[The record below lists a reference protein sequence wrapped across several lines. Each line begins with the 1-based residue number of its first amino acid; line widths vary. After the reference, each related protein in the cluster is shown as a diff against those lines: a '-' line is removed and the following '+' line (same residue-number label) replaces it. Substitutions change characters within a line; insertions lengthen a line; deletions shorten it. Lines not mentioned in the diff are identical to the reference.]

1 MYHIPNDAR
10 AQRSAERIY
19 ESLMTFPNAGAFSEI
34 SVTQIAACA
43 GVGRSTFYRLFDNS
57 YDVLYWKSD
66 EIMESALRKASGKD
80 SFDDIFLTFITEW
93 MKHQS
98 LLQTLSRY
106 SMTDILFQVH
116 MTHIREIETHFFHDM
131 KLSQIQAEYLATTLA
146 AMLSAGFALWCR
158 HPQTA
163 PKEMLSTFRG
173 ALHHLDIM
181 FGLQGGNARPGRT
194 ADTE

>member
-19 ESLMTFPNAGAFSEI
+19 TSLMTFQNAGAFSDI
-34 SVTQIAACA
+34 SVTQIAASA

-66 EIMESALRKASGKD
+66 EIMTGALRKASGKN
-80 SFDDIFLTFITEW
+80 SFDDVFLTFISEW
-93 MKHQS
+93 MEHQS

-116 MTHIREIETHFFHDM
+116 MAHIEEIDTHFFHDM
-131 KLSQIQAEYLATTLA
+131 QLSQLQTEYLATTLA
-146 AMLSAGFALWCR
+146 AMLSAGFGLWCR
-158 HPQTA
+158 HPQTT
-163 PKEMLSTFRG
+163 PTEMLASFRT
-173 ALHHLDIM
+173 ALHHLDVM
-181 FGLQGGNARPGRT
+181 FGISCS
-194 ADTE
+194 ADAAS